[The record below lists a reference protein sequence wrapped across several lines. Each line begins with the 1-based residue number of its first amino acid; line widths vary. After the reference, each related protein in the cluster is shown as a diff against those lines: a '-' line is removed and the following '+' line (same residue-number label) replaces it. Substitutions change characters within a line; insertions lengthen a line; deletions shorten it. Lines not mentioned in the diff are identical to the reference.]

1 MRTRI
6 QKAENGDG
14 IIELPDELLK
24 QMGLGIG
31 ETLYLAEEFVGNIK
45 CLVLSKTPRFTD
57 RIDELAKHWDQESQT
72 EQLKQRAIQF
82 LGSPDKAERWLNQP
96 MSFLN
101 GLTPRQ
107 AVAEGRL
114 EDIMQRL
121 DQGESG
127 FVF

>member
-14 IIELPDELLK
+14 IIELPNELLK

-31 ETLYLAEEFVGNIK
+31 DTLYLAEEFVGNIK

-57 RIDELAKHWDQESQT
+57 RIDELAKHWDQESQI

-82 LGSPDKAERWLNQP
+82 LGSPDKTERWLNQP